1 MCGCM
6 AWEGLFGGG
15 SSVGSYDFNKSLF
28 GKPIP
33 PISGPGITYDVPVN
47 AYGVPLDAN
56 NNLGLYG
63 QLENAKNLDTS
74 QNGGVFGFASEVL
87 FGEKP
92 PQLPSSVAEGILG
105 GSLGEELGKTIKPL
119 ALPLALVVGL
129 YLLTKG
135 KL

>member
-1 MCGCM
+1 M
-6 AWEGLFGGG
+6 AIDLNDLGIFGGLPKEFQPAG
-15 SSVGSYDFNKSLF
+15 YTPNYGGNA
-28 GKPIP
+28 P
-33 PISGPGITYDVPVN
+33 VPVN

-74 QNGGVFGFASEVL
+74 QNGGLFGFASEVL

-92 PQLPSSVAEGILG
+92 PQLPTSISEGILG
-105 GSLGEELGKTIKPL
+105 GSVGDEIGKAIKPF
-119 ALPLALVVGL
+119 ALPLVIVLGIYALS
-129 YLLTKG
+129 KG